1 MLSSMFNSST
11 IPILEQ
17 VVNFTESRHGVL
29 AGNVANLDTPGYK
42 TRDLSPA
49 LFQES
54 LKEAIDVRNH
64 PVRPSFD
71 TRELGIESATS
82 TQQHEAKQLAAF
94 SKVKD
99 SMLSI
104 LRHDGDDV
112 SMEQQVNEIT
122 KNQQQHNMAVSIMS
136 AQFRLLRTA
145 ITERVA

>member
-64 PVRPSFD
+64 PVRPNFD
-71 TRELGIESATS
+71 SRELGIESATS

-99 SMLSI
+99 SMRSI